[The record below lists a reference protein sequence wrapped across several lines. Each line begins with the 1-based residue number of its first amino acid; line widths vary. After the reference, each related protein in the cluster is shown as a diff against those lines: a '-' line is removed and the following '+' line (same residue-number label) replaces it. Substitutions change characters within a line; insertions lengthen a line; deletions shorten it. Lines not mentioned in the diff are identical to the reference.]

1 MRNVVSPVLG
11 CAISLALL
19 SVSPWPPR
27 LLWWKFNAN
36 NKSVSSICYS
46 VSQRYRNLVQRKM
59 QGFFTPFPHNSL
71 PYKSMETTRV
81 IIDWLI
87 KKSIFAIYFQTLVSV
102 EDARALDGVIA
113 ICLRQL
119 YTNVWEPLRCR
130 LCGQLLTLLR
140 CLSGQY
146 ALILYK

>member
-36 NKSVSSICYS
+36 NNQFLQFVIQFLNVIETLFSVKCK
-46 VSQRYRNLVQRKM
+46 VSLH
-59 QGFFTPFPHNSL
+59 PL

-113 ICLRQL
+113 ICFRQL

>member
-1 MRNVVSPVLG
+1 
-11 CAISLALL
+11 
-19 SVSPWPPR
+19 
-27 LLWWKFNAN
+27 
-36 NKSVSSICYS
+36 
-46 VSQRYRNLVQRKM
+46 M
-59 QGFFTPFPHNSL
+59 QGFFTPFPHISL

-119 YTNVWEPLRCR
+119 YTNV
-130 LCGQLLTLLR
+130 
-140 CLSGQY
+140 
-146 ALILYK
+146 

>member
-36 NKSVSSICYS
+36 NNQFLQFVIQFLNVIETLFNVKCKVSLHPFLTTPYHTK
-46 VSQRYRNLVQRKM
+46 VWKQ
-59 QGFFTPFPHNSL
+59 QG
-71 PYKSMETTRV
+71 
-81 IIDWLI
+81 LI

-113 ICLRQL
+113 ICFRQL